1 LLPSSGAPLVTR
13 AVAVVQYFEHPSRQ
27 WSTLVEALG
36 GGASGAQAGGQAGAQ
51 TAGGQQ
57 GGGTHISV
65 NIGGNASGLTIAGGN
80 IISHRGSGD

>member
-1 LLPSSGAPLVTR
+1 MHLLPSSGAPLVTR

-27 WSTLVEALG
+27 WSALVEALG
-36 GGASGAQAGGQAGAQ
+36 GGQAGAQ
-51 TAGGQQ
+51 TGGGPAAGGQQ

-80 IISHRGSGD
+80 ILSRGGLGD